1 MERNCIQFQKGYG
14 LAQFVDEYAAKEQCM
29 WTLFRWR
36 WPDGFVFSKCLL
48 TDLLSSR

>member
-36 WPDGFVFSKCLL
+36 WPDGFRV
-48 TDLLSSR
+48 DLLPVGLPDSRR